1 MTTDTHA
8 RIATREY
15 QLRGLLPPFVEATI
29 VRELCGPWWLRWLWW
44 LNVLLV
50 RHQVRVLLEARA
62 QAAKRLEAR
71 TQAKPSLSKA
81 EKEFLV
87 RKVMEGASDEA
98 ILADLQVTGT
108 LAAVTQRGLDYTRK
122 ALRKPEGPFTGIDL
136 SLLADVPVSPRLNLA
151 EPQDWKPDYG
161 LRDASQVRTS
171 IQTAPEAD
179 ASDRA

>member
-8 RIATREY
+8 RIAEREY
-15 QLRGLLPPFVEATI
+15 QLRGLLPDFVEATI

-50 RHQVRVLLEARA
+50 RHQVRVLVEARA
-62 QAAKRLEAR
+62 QAAKRLQAR
-71 TQAKPSLSKA
+71 TLAEPKPSLSKA

-136 SLLADVPVSPRLNLA
+136 SLLAAVPGGFTTG
-151 EPQDWKPDYG
+151 DG
-161 LRDASQVRTS
+161 LRDAAQVLNAIPPRPL
-171 IQTAPEAD
+171 PED
-179 ASDRA
+179 YPNVYPVDRA